1 MPEKERTDQTKT
13 VSEDSRL
20 ALNEQD
26 IKRIGEEVSKRLKAK
41 SHLSEKMTNGV
52 NRFDQ
57 DLKLHH
63 KIIYG
68 TLVFLG
74 VVLIWYGLWDIVGM
88 IPILKNPYVAV
99 MAGTILLVM
108 TGTFY
113 KKLLNLLSAGFVR
126 LYNELF

>member
-1 MPEKERTDQTKT
+1 MPEKERTDQAGS
-13 VSEDSRL
+13 VSGDSRL
-20 ALNEQD
+20 ILNERD
-26 IKRIGEEVSKRLKAK
+26 IKRIGEEVSRHLEAE
-41 SHLSEKMTNGV
+41 SHLSEKMTGEI

-57 DLKLHH
+57 NLKLHH

-88 IPILKNPYVAV
+88 IPILKNPYVATV
-99 MAGTILLVM
+99 AGIIILAL

-113 KKLLNLLSAGFVR
+113 KKLS
-126 LYNELF
+126 